1 MTPSL
6 LIRIACV
13 QIQAGSDAALN
24 TARACGFIRQAAT
37 SGASFICLPEA
48 VDLLEEDLDKM
59 RAHARPISEHAVARA
74 FSALARELGVWLLVG
89 SVSTCNEQGQ
99 PVNRCLLLDQQGMI
113 VDYYDKI
120 HLFDATPGST
130 VYAESMLYERGSRA
144 VVARTPWAMIGL
156 SICYDLRFPH
166 LFRALAQAGA
176 KILTVPAAF
185 MKITGE
191 AHWHSLLRARAIENG
206 CYVVAP
212 AQCGNPYGTRW
223 SYGHSLIVDP
233 WGTVLAEAAEA
244 EGVIYADYDPA
255 AVTKARTAI
264 PSLGQDRP
272 FELIR

>member
-1 MTPSL
+1 MTSPL
-6 LIRIACV
+6 LTRIACA
-13 QIQAGSDAALN
+13 QLPAGPDAARN
-24 TARACGFIRQAAT
+24 ITRACAFIRQAAA
-37 SGASFICLPEA
+37 GQARFICLPEA
-48 VDLLEEDLDKM
+48 VDLLDEDPGKM
-59 RAHARPISEHAVARA
+59 RAQARPLGEHAAALA
-74 FSALARELGVWLLVG
+74 FGELARELGVWLLVG
-89 SVSTCNEQGQ
+89 SVSTRNAHGQ
-99 PVNRCLLLDQQGMI
+99 PVNRCLLLNPHGA
-113 VDYYDKI
+113 VVSHYDKI

-130 VYAESMLYERGSRA
+130 VYAESTLYERGSRA
-144 VVARTPWAMIGL
+144 VVASTPWAEIGL

-191 AHWHSLLRARAIENG
+191 AHWHTLLRARAIENG

-212 AQCGNPYGTRW
+212 AQCGNPYGNRW

-233 WGTVLAEAAEA
+233 WGTVLAEADES

-255 AVTKARTAI
+255 AVLEARTAI

-272 FELIR
+272 FELAH

>member
-1 MTPSL
+1 MNSPL
-6 LIRIACV
+6 LTRIACV
-13 QIQAGSDAALN
+13 QIQAGSDATLN
-24 TARACGFIRQAAT
+24 AARACEFIRQAAT
-37 SGASFICLPEA
+37 GGASFICLPEA
-48 VDLLEEDLDKM
+48 VDLLDEDLDKM
-59 RAHARPISEHAVARA
+59 RAHARPLREHDTARVFSE
-74 FSALARELGVWLLVG
+74 LARELGVWLLVG
-89 SVSTCNEQGQ
+89 SVSTRNEQGQ

-120 HLFDATPGST
+120 HLFDATPSST
-130 VYAESMLYERGSRA
+130 VYAESNLYERGSRA
-144 VVARTPWAMIGL
+144 VVASNPWAEIGL
-156 SICYDLRFPH
+156 SICYDLRFPQ
-166 LFRALAQAGA
+166 LFRALARAGA
-176 KILTVPAAF
+176 TVLTIPAAF

-233 WGTVLAEAAEA
+233 WGLVLAEAAET

-255 AVTKARTAI
+255 SVTKARTAI

>member
-1 MTPSL
+1 MTTPGTT
-6 LIRIACV
+6 RIACV
-13 QIQAGSDAALN
+13 QIKAGSDANAN
-24 TARACGFIRQAAT
+24 TARACELIRQAA
-37 SGASFICLPEA
+37 SGGARFICLPEA
-48 VDLLEEDLDKM
+48 VDLLDEDLSKM
-59 RAHARPISEHAVARA
+59 SAYARPLREHAAAQA
-74 FSALARELGVWLLVG
+74 FGRLARELGVWLLVG
-89 SVSTCNEQGQ
+89 SISARDEQDR
-99 PVNRCLLLDQQGMI
+99 PVNRCLLLDSHGMI
-113 VDYYDKI
+113 ASYYDKI

-130 VYAESMLYERGSRA
+130 VYAESTLYERGARA
-144 VVARTPWAMIGL
+144 VVASVPWAKIGL

-176 KILTVPAAF
+176 NILTVPAAF
-185 MKITGE
+185 MKTTGE

-212 AQCGNPYGTRW
+212 AQCGNPYGARW
-223 SYGHSLIVDP
+223 SYGHSLIADP

-255 AVTKARTAI
+255 SVTKARTAI